1 MKQRL
6 KIGFFNSFIRTGI
19 ERSYTKELSQNI
31 ILSNYFA
38 LQTAIVLLAGIIT
51 SSVYHVFFPIW
62 TAVFFI
68 LICLCTVAINR
79 AKQHI
84 LAGYFLN
91 LSINIAQFY
100 FCLTFGKSN
109 GIYLYYFPIF
119 MGIGLVFSAKNFLK
133 HQYVLSLI
141 TLVFALTFFLF
152 GEQIHTPLN
161 LNPELDEAFLKHN
174 FIVTVMLSIVSGFF
188 AARMNQLRV
197 SLQDKVVEQKLNS
210 EKASA
215 NALKEN
221 KVLLAEIHHRV
232 KNNLAIMGSLI
243 RLQISNINDEKLEPY
258 FNELLNRIDSMS
270 FVHEK
275 LYRNN
280 NFSFIQ
286 GKDFLKQIAQ
296 NIINSFDYRQE
307 IEFKFQCDNCV
318 LNLNDAIPLALITNE
333 AITNSMKYAFEKTAE
348 HKTISFILTQNKD
361 RSLTVIISDNG
372 CGFSLPISEH
382 TNSSIGNFL
391 IRSLSDQLD
400 GSVEFY
406 NDNGAVVNCHLFK
419 SKAQSSSEIN
429 SHALTK
435 TSIVA

>member
-1 MKQRL
+1 MKSIL
-6 KIGFFNSFIRTGI
+6 SIFNSFLRTGV
-19 ERSYTKELSQNI
+19 RKDYDKELTQFVVLN
-31 ILSNYFA
+31 NFFA
-38 LQTAIVLLAGIIT
+38 LQCLLVFVSAIIT
-51 SSVYHVFFPIW
+51 TSIFDIKFPYWIIGAMTFISLLTFYFNQLKRHIW
-62 TAVFFI
+62 AT
-68 LICLCTVAINR
+68 
-79 AKQHI
+79 
-84 LAGYFLN
+84 YFLN
-91 LSINIAQFY
+91 CAINVALFCVCLFY
-100 FCLTFGKSN
+100 GKSN
-109 GIYLYYFPIF
+109 GAYLYYFPIVT
-119 MGIGLVFSAKNFLK
+119 GVGLVFSTNVSKK
-133 HQYVLSLI
+133 HLYIQ
-141 TLVFALTFFLF
+141 TLLTISFAIIFFAIGEKIHGPVSFTERENSILLT
-152 GEQIHTPLN
+152 
-161 LNPELDEAFLKHN
+161 HN
-174 FIVTVMLSIVSGFF
+174 FIITLLISLMSGFF
-188 AARMNQLRV
+188 SARGNQMRYK
-197 SLQDKVVEQKLNS
+197 LQEKIISQKQTNERNNS
-210 EKASA
+210 

-258 FNELLNRIDSMS
+258 FNDLLNRIDSMS

-307 IEFKFQCDNCV
+307 IEFNFQCDNCV

-333 AITNSMKYAFEKTAE
+333 AITNSMKYAFEHT
-348 HKTISFILTQNKD
+348 HGRKTIFFTLTQNKD
-361 RSLTVIISDNG
+361 RSLIVKISDNG

-382 TNSSIGNFL
+382 TNNSIGNFL

-400 GSVEFY
+400 GTVEFY

-429 SHALTK
+429 SQALAK
-435 TSIVA
+435 TSVVA

>member
-1 MKQRL
+1 MRQRF
-6 KIGFFNSFIRTGI
+6 KIGVFNSFIKTGI

-38 LQTAIVLLAGIIT
+38 FQAAVVLLAGIIT
-51 SSVYHVFFPIW
+51 SIVYHVFFPIW
-62 TAVFFI
+62 AAVFFI
-68 LICLCTVAINR
+68 FICLSTVAINR

-91 LSINIAQFY
+91 FSINIAQFY
-100 FCLTFGKSN
+100 FCLIFGKSN
-109 GIYLYYFPIF
+109 GVYLYYFPIF

-133 HQYVLSLI
+133 HQFVLSLI
-141 TLVFALTFFLF
+141 TLAFALTFFIF
-152 GEQIHTPLN
+152 GEQIYQPLN
-161 LNPELDEAFLKHN
+161 LNPELDDVFLKHN
-174 FIVTVMLSIVSGFF
+174 FIVTVMLSIISGFF
-188 AARMNQLRV
+188 ASRLNQLRL

-232 KNNLAIMGSLI
+232 KNNLAIMRSLI

-348 HKTISFILTQNKD
+348 HKTISFTLTQNKD
-361 RSLTVIISDNG
+361 RSLNVKISDNG
-372 CGFSLPISEH
+372 SGFSLPISEH
-382 TNSSIGNFL
+382 TDSSIGNFL

-400 GSVEFY
+400 GTVEFY

-419 SKAQSSSEIN
+419 SQNQSRTETSSQ
-429 SHALTK
+429 ALTN